1 MDGDFVARHGVRAGA
16 SLRAFD
22 EIVRTIAYA
31 GTEPV
36 LESIVPLVREF
47 LEGDQALAY
56 RLEYRD
62 GELDVDFGHCAGGG
76 PMDHLMREARAFVR
90 GARGALTAYR
100 LPSPAP
106 SERNTIFNSAE
117 KAARER
123 YLSSPFVQEFFPKL
137 GFRGQEQIRV
147 LICDGPR
154 LLTWLGAFRSQAFG
168 EREAERLKMLI
179 EPLAKRLALEE
190 KLGRLTLRGAALD
203 VAMEALGAPAFI
215 LDKRGAVVHANE
227 AGRAL
232 PPEERVEIVERARTG
247 RLPAE
252 FSLLSISAEGI
263 PPHAL
268 LVQRRGL
275 STEQRLASFAKR
287 WVLTPRQVQVVGRI
301 VEGRSNKEIAAA
313 LGIQEKTVEIHT
325 TNTFR
330 KVGVGSRSELVA
342 AFWSA

>member
-16 SLRAFD
+16 SL
-22 EIVRTIAYA
+22 
-31 GTEPV
+31 
-36 LESIVPLVREF
+36 
-47 LEGDQALAY
+47 
-56 RLEYRD
+56 
-62 GELDVDFGHCAGGG
+62 
-76 PMDHLMREARAFVR
+76 RAFVR

-203 VAMEALGAPAFI
+203 VAMEALGG
-215 LDKRGAVVHANE
+215 RGE
-227 AGRAL
+227 PL
-232 PPEERVEIVERARTG
+232 RAR
-247 RLPAE
+247 RR
-252 FSLLSISAEGI
+252 
-263 PPHAL
+263 L
-268 LVQRRGL
+268 LVGL
-275 STEQRLASFAKR
+275 AGG
-287 WVLTPRQVQVVGRI
+287 GR
-301 VEGRSNKEIAAA
+301 E
-313 LGIQEKTVEIHT
+313 
-325 TNTFR
+325 
-330 KVGVGSRSELVA
+330 GVGA
-342 AFWSA
+342 G